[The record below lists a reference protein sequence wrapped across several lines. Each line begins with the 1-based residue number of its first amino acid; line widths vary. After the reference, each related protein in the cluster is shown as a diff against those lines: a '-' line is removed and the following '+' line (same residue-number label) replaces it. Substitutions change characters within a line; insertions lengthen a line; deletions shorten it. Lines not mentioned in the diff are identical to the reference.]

1 MTLFSVNNPSFLFVQ
16 KPSKL
21 QKMFHQFCT
30 IFLLL
35 ITFVSTNYGL
45 LTKHQLNTVVR
56 YLGEDYYLKDGCPL
70 PDCDDRERGCFK
82 RQIELKKK
90 FNGRYR

>member
-1 MTLFSVNNPSFLFVQ
+1 MIGTFDVHS
-16 KPSKL
+16 
-21 QKMFHQFCT
+21 

-35 ITFVSTNYGL
+35 IAIVNFNYGL
-45 LTKHQLNTVVR
+45 RISHQLNTVVK

-70 PDCDDRERGCFK
+70 PDCDDREAGCFK

-90 FNGRYR
+90 FNGCYR

>member
-1 MTLFSVNNPSFLFVQ
+1 MFVRSSFLVIIA
-16 KPSKL
+16 
-21 QKMFHQFCT
+21 T
-30 IFLLL
+30 
-35 ITFVSTNYGL
+35 VSVSNGL
-45 LTKHQLNTVVR
+45 RISHQLNTVVK

-90 FNGRYR
+90 FNGCYRYTAENYFVLIN